1 MLNQINKAFAELDA
15 EMLERQ
21 TAWALE
27 RYDALHALNRDDY
40 DTGHREADY
49 FRFNAILHSIAGGKA
64 WYREMMYTNKAMLT
78 EYVAK
83 NVAKMI
89 ANRNDRIVKALNKN
103 GVTEIPEFTLL
114 HGSNG
119 FEGAFKVADYW
130 VTINTILA
138 GGYNIQ
144 CLHQRTLVKVK

>member
-1 MLNQINKAFAELDA
+1 MEHKSSARCYEF
-15 EMLERQ
+15 
-21 TAWALE
+21 
-27 RYDALHALNRDDY
+27 
-40 DTGHREADY
+40 
-49 FRFNAILHSIAGGKA
+49 
-64 WYREMMYTNKAMLT
+64 
-78 EYVAK
+78 VAK

-103 GVTEIPEFTLL
+103 GVTEIPEFNLL

-119 FEGAFKVADYW
+119 FEGAFKVAGYW

-144 CLHQRTLVKVK
+144 CLHQRTLVKVKWSNPIPQRAPAIKLAEPFGVGVNLNFTLRWK

>member
-1 MLNQINKAFAELDA
+1 MLNQINKAFAKLDA

-27 RYDALHALNRDDY
+27 RYDALQKIDRRDY
-40 DTGHREADY
+40 DHYHLLLTARI
-49 FRFNAILHSIAGGKA
+49 NTAGGKA
-64 WYREMMYTNKAMLT
+64 WYREMAYTNKIMLT

-89 ANRNDRIVKALNKN
+89 ANRNDRIVKALNKK

-114 HGSNG
+114 HSSNG
-119 FEGAFKVADYW
+119 FEGAFKVADCL